1 MQSRRATAISFLVT
15 GLLLLGVALLAD
27 QMGLSQYGGW
37 SRSRILIFVIGCFT
51 SIAAYVALIFS
62 NQVNYYQK
70 QIDNKLNNLPWISHL
85 WNSQLL
91 IKIRHLFH
99 QFGFSLPSFAI
110 VILTYIWLASS
121 GTWTAWNSPTRYYAD
136 LARGFQQGVLHIP
149 TRVDP
154 ILLDL
159 ENPYDPDTRVG
170 VKAPIDISYFKGK
183 YYLYWGPVPAVF
195 LAMVSPFIHGRVGDM
210 QIFFAFATG
219 IFIIQAL
226 LILSFW
232 NRFFEQVSPW
242 FVHLAIL
249 VVGLATPVTF
259 LMNNFVSARIYEAA
273 ITSAQFFFLLGLI
286 FVFMALDKKSSV
298 IPLAVAGICWGLSIG
313 SRQVLIMPIVVLV
326 VLITQYFYRDQR
338 SIFGSFVKIIP
349 LGVPILTALCAL
361 SWYNWARFGSIFESG
376 WSYQLAGPNLQ
387 KYRDIL
393 FSPGYI
399 IQNLYNYLINPVRLT
414 PGFPYLQLEYGRT
427 ASLIPFLSLP
437 QLYASQYLV
446 GLIIALPFTIFAVVA
461 FMGLIQRLQFSKRDP
476 GSHSERSQP
485 LVTRLLF
492 LSVAFLCSFVLLL
505 FYFWAAMRF
514 LIDFLPS
521 LILLA
526 IFGYWLGYQLLSS
539 KPALRAW
546 YAAFGIYLALHSI
559 VVSSLIAISV
569 NDARFLLFK

>member
-1 MQSRRATAISFLVT
+1 
-15 GLLLLGVALLAD
+15 
-27 QMGLSQYGGW
+27 MGLSQYGGW
-37 SRSRILIFVIGCFT
+37 SRARILIFFIGCFI
-51 SIAAYVALIFS
+51 SIAAAVGLVFP
-62 NQVNYYQK
+62 NQGNSFRK
-70 QIDNKLNNLPWISHL
+70 QIDKKLANLPGISHL
-85 WNSQLL
+85 WNSPLL
-91 IKIRHLFH
+91 IKTRQLFD
-99 QFGFSLPSFAI
+99 QFGFSLPSCAI
-110 VILTYIWLASS
+110 VIIIYIWLASS
-121 GTWTAWNSPTRYYAD
+121 GTWTTWNSPTRYYAD

-159 ENPYDPDTRVG
+159 ENPYDPDARVG
-170 VKAPIDISYFKGK
+170 VKAPIDISYFNGS

-195 LAMVSPFIHGRVGDM
+195 LAILSPFIHGRVGDM

-219 IFIIQAL
+219 IFIIQVL
-226 LILSFW
+226 LVLSFW

-249 VVGLATPVTF
+249 VAGLATPVTF
-259 LMNNFVSARIYEAA
+259 LMNNFISARIYEAA
-273 ITSAQFFFLLGLI
+273 ITSAQFFFLLGLT
-286 FVFMALDKKSSV
+286 FVFMALDKKDAV
-298 IPLAVAGICWGLSIG
+298 IPLAAAGICLGLSIG
-313 SRQVLIMPIVVLV
+313 SRQVLIIPTAVLV
-326 VLITQYFYRDQR
+326 ILITQYFYREQG
-338 SIFGSFVKIIP
+338 SIFRSFVKIIP
-349 LGVPILTALCAL
+349 LCVPIFTAICAL
-361 SWYNWARFGSIFESG
+361 SWYNWARFGSILESG

-393 FSPGYI
+393 FSPGYVV
-399 IQNLYNYLINPVRLT
+399 QNLFNYLVNPVRLT
-414 PGFPYLQLEYGRT
+414 PVFPYLQLEYGRT
-427 ASLIPFLSLP
+427 SSLVPFLSLP
-437 QLYASQYLV
+437 PLYASQYLV

-461 FMGLIQRLQFSKRDP
+461 FMGLIPRLQFSNHGP
-476 GSHSERSQP
+476 GWYSERTQP

-492 LSVAFLCSFVLLL
+492 LSAAFLSSFILLL

-514 LIDFLPS
+514 LIDFLPN

-546 YAAFGIYLALHSI
+546 YVAFGINLALHSI